1 MTPRFR
7 VYDGKTMH
15 EPPHEFYIAGS
26 GQLCR
31 DAAYPFGDIGVAVDC
46 IAMFSTGLTDA
57 GGTEIWEGDVVKVW
71 GYTSVV
77 EWNQQVS
84 GYVMRLIDQED
95 TQITKMTRAGIADGN
110 ATVIGNVHEHDPEAL
125 D

>member
-7 VYDGKTMH
+7 VYHDDTMH
-15 EPPHEFYIAGS
+15 EPPHPFMLDDGGAVFRQQDVGPAAPV
-26 GQLCR
+26 GPV
-31 DAAYPFGDIGVAVDC
+31 DADV
-46 IAMFSTGLTDA
+46 MLSTSRTDA
-57 GGTEIWEGDVVKVW
+57 DGAEIWEGDVVKVW

>member
-7 VYDGKTMH
+7 VYDGETMH
-15 EPPHEFYIAGS
+15 YPPHRFLLDLRRDELRVIEVAAPGS
-26 GQLCR
+26 GWMPV
-31 DAAYPFGDIGVAVDC
+31 DAKV
-46 IAMFSTGLTDA
+46 MLSTGLTDA
-57 GGTEIWEGDVVKVW
+57 EGTEIWEGDVVKVW

-77 EWNQQVS
+77 EWNQQAS

-110 ATVIGNVHEHDPEAL
+110 ATVIGNVHEDDAAL